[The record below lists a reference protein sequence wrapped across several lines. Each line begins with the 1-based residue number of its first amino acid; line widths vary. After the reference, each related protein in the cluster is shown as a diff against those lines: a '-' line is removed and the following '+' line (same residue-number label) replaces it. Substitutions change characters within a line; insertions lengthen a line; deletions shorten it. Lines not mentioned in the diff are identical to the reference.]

1 MAKPHPASR
10 AEDALN
16 GLVARGLGRRGWRRR
31 VLPYTGYAGTSFAR
45 VLGRVVLSKDGQ
57 DAQEPTV
64 EADGGRRG
72 FRVFFS
78 APLPEVDVT
87 VTFGDATV
95 SVATDRGGYI
105 DVDLTDHG
113 MPPGWH
119 EATISADEVETQAP
133 VQVIGPDTAF
143 GIISDIDDTCLVTS
157 LPRPMHAAWNSFVL
171 EETARKVVPG
181 MPAMYRSL
189 LAQNPDSPVIYL
201 STGAW
206 NTQPV
211 LDRFLRRHG
220 FPPGPML
227 LTDWGPTETAMFRSG
242 QEHKHGSLRRLAMEF
257 PHIKW
262 LLVGDDGQHDPRIYE
277 EFALERPESVDGIAI
292 RKLTVAQKVLSHGH
306 PLTKDDVR
314 GRPVRLMVFEGS
326 DGFALHRLIQ
336 SARRQ
341 RESVEAAQ
349 QSTRGGR
356 DA

>member
-16 GLVARGLGRRGWRRR
+16 SVVARGLGRRGWGRR
-31 VLPYTGYAGTSFAR
+31 VMPYTGYAGPSFAR
-45 VLGRVVLSKDGQ
+45 VLARIVMSKDGQ
-57 DAQEPTV
+57 DAQEPAV

-72 FRVFFS
+72 FRAFFS
-78 APLPEVDVT
+78 APLTKVEVT

-95 SVATDRGGYI
+95 STITDRGGYI
-105 DVDLTDHG
+105 DVNLVGHG
-113 MPPGWH
+113 LEPGWR
-119 EATISADEVETQAP
+119 EATITAGDVQAQAP
-133 VQVIGPDTAF
+133 VQVISPDAEF

-157 LPRPMHAAWNSFVL
+157 LPRPVHAAWNTFVL

-189 LAQNPDSPVIYL
+189 LARNPEAPVIYL

-220 FPPGPML
+220 FPPGPLL
-227 LTDWGPTETAMFRSG
+227 LTDWGPTETAAFRSG

-277 EFALERPESVDGIAI
+277 EFALEQPESVDGIAI
-292 RKLTVAQKVLSHGH
+292 RKLTVAQRVLSHGH

-314 GRPVRLMVFEGS
+314 GRPVRVMVFEGS

-336 SARRQ
+336 NARRQ
-341 RESVEAAQ
+341 RESAEAAQ
-349 QSTRGGR
+349 QRSA